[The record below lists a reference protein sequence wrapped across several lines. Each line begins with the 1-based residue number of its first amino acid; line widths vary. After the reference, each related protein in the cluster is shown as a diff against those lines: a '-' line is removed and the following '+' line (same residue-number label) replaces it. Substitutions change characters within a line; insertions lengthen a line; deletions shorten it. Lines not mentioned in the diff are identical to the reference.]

1 MLILMS
7 KYSEEEDMVKY
18 MEKQSCNICNVSIHK
33 NMNKEF
39 EYIGVVC
46 SNCFRMSK
54 KRYCSLVD
62 KISKIRME
70 FILNEVENYKNQLEK
85 D

>member
-1 MLILMS
+1 MS
-7 KYSEEEDMVKY
+7 KYSEDEQIEKY
-18 MEKQSCNICNVSIHK
+18 IDKQICNICNVSVHK

-46 SNCFRMSK
+46 SSCFRMSK
-54 KRYCSLVD
+54 KRYCDLVD
-62 KISKIRME
+62 KISKIRMD
-70 FILNEVENYKNQLEK
+70 FILNEVKNYKNQLQK

>member
-1 MLILMS
+1 MS
-7 KYSEEEDMVKY
+7 KYSEDDQIEKY
-18 MEKQSCNICNVSIHK
+18 MKRQFCNICNVSIHK

-54 KRYCSLVD
+54 KRYCLLVD

-70 FILNEVENYKNQLEK
+70 FILNEVENYKSQIEK

>member
-1 MLILMS
+1 
-7 KYSEEEDMVKY
+7 
-18 MEKQSCNICNVSIHK
+18 
-33 NMNKEF
+33 MNKEF

-46 SNCFRMSK
+46 SSCFRMSK
-54 KRYCSLVD
+54 KRYCFLVD